1 MSGHRPWSE
10 IRKKFTSKGRQLD
23 EIKKAKL
30 HANIQAVLFDADGV
44 LQQPVEGG
52 RERLASLCGVDAR
65 REDFVI
71 DFLRAEMP
79 CLRGDADMADTIA
92 EVLKKWDSPY
102 SVEQAIETHTKIVAM
117 NPESIEVVH
126 ALRKSGVPAY
136 LATNQHEYRARYMSE
151 VFGYVDIFD
160 GEFYS
165 CRLGTKK
172 PEPDYF
178 HAVLKSL
185 PYPPESL
192 LFIDD
197 RERNVD
203 AAKSVGINGVQFDI
217 QDGVERLWDVLRDHG
232 IELQSEMNN

>member
-1 MSGHRPWSE
+1 M
-10 IRKKFTSKGRQLD
+10 
-23 EIKKAKL
+23 
-30 HANIQAVLFDADGV
+30 NIQAVLFDADGV

-52 RERLASLCGVDAR
+52 REKLASLCGMEAR
-65 REDFVI
+65 REEFVR
-71 DFLRAEMP
+71 DFLSAEMP
-79 CLRGDADMADTIA
+79 CLRGDADMADTIP

-117 NPESIEVVH
+117 NPESLEVVH

-136 LATNQHEYRARYMSE
+136 LATNQQSE
-151 VFGYVDIFD
+151 VFGYADIFD

-178 HAVLKSL
+178 HAMLKTL

-197 RERNVD
+197 RDQNV
-203 AAKSVGINGVQFDI
+203 AAAQSVGINGVRFDI
-217 QDGVERLWDVLRDHG
+217 EDGVKALRDILKG
-232 IELQSEMNN
+232 YGLKVCSVAR

>member
-1 MSGHRPWSE
+1 MNN
-10 IRKKFTSKGRQLD
+10 
-23 EIKKAKL
+23 AV
-30 HANIQAVLFDADGV
+30 NIQAVLFDADGV

-52 RERLASLCGVDAR
+52 REKLASLCGVPSR
-65 REDFVI
+65 KEEFVT
-71 DFLRAEMP
+71 DFLSAEMP

-102 SVEQAIETHTKIVAM
+102 GVEHAIETHTKIVAM
-117 NPESIEVVH
+117 NPESIELVH
-126 ALRKSGVPAY
+126 ALRKSGVPAF

-151 VFGYVDIFD
+151 IFGYADIFD

-178 HAVLKSL
+178 HAILNSL
-185 PYPPESL
+185 SYPPESL

-197 RERNVD
+197 RDQNV
-203 AAKSVGINGVQFDI
+203 AAAQSVGIHGVEYEISEGVQA
-217 QDGVERLWDVLRDHG
+217 LRKILTDYG
-232 IELQSEMNN
+232 LPLCS

>member
-1 MSGHRPWSE
+1 MV
-10 IRKKFTSKGRQLD
+10 
-23 EIKKAKL
+23 
-30 HANIQAVLFDADGV
+30 NIQAVLFDADGV

-52 RERLASLCGVDAR
+52 REKLASLCGVDAR
-65 REDFVI
+65 REEFVR
-71 DFLRAEMP
+71 DFLSAEMP
-79 CLRGDADMADTIA
+79 CLRGDTDMADTIA

-117 NPESIEVVH
+117 NPESLEVVH

-151 VFGYVDIFD
+151 VFGYADIFD

-165 CRLGTKK
+165 CRLGSKK

-178 HAVLKSL
+178 HAVLRSL
-185 PYPPESL
+185 PYTPEGL

-197 RERNVD
+197 RGQNVV
-203 AAKSVGINGVQFDI
+203 AAQSVGINGVQFDI
-217 QDGVERLWDVLRDHG
+217 EDGVQTLRDILKDYG
-232 IELQSEMNN
+232 MNVCSIA

>member
-1 MSGHRPWSE
+1 MV
-10 IRKKFTSKGRQLD
+10 
-23 EIKKAKL
+23 
-30 HANIQAVLFDADGV
+30 NIQAVLFDADGV
-44 LQQPVEGG
+44 LQNPVEGG
-52 RERLASLCGVDAR
+52 REKLASLCGVDAR
-65 REDFVI
+65 REEFVR
-71 DFLRAEMP
+71 DFLSAEMP
-79 CLRGDADMADTIA
+79 CLRGDADMVDTIA

-117 NPESIEVVH
+117 NPESLEVVH

-151 VFGYVDIFD
+151 VFGYGDIFD

-165 CRLGTKK
+165 CRLGSKK

-185 PYPPESL
+185 PYQPERL

-197 RERNVD
+197 RDQNV
-203 AAKSVGINGVQFDI
+203 AAAQSVGINGVEYEI
-217 QDGVERLWDVLRDHG
+217 SEGVEVLRG
-232 IELQSEMNN
+232 ILRAYGFEVCLRDVD

>member
-1 MSGHRPWSE
+1 MG
-10 IRKKFTSKGRQLD
+10 QAL
-23 EIKKAKL
+23 
-30 HANIQAVLFDADGV
+30 NIQAVLFDADGV
-44 LQQPVEGG
+44 LQQPVEDG

-65 REDFVI
+65 REEFVR
-71 DFLRAEMP
+71 DFLSAEMP

-151 VFGYVDIFD
+151 VFGYADIFD

-165 CRLGTKK
+165 CRLGAKK

-185 PYPPESL
+185 PYPPERL

-197 RERNVD
+197 RDQNV
-203 AAKSVGINGVQFDI
+203 AAAQSVGIH
-217 QDGVERLWDVLRDHG
+217 GVEYEIGTGVEALRAILKDYGLDVCAK
-232 IELQSEMNN
+232 NCA

>member
-1 MSGHRPWSE
+1 M
-10 IRKKFTSKGRQLD
+10 IQAF
-23 EIKKAKL
+23 
-30 HANIQAVLFDADGV
+30 NIQAVLFDADGV

-52 RERLASLCGVDAR
+52 REKVACLDGSTTPNDEFLQ
-65 REDFVI
+65 
-71 DFLRAEMP
+71 DFLKAEMP

-92 EVLKKWDSPY
+92 EVLKKWGSPF

-126 ALRKSGVPAY
+126 DLRKSGLPAY

-151 VFGYVDIFD
+151 VFGYADIFD

-178 HAVLKSL
+178 YAILRLL
-185 PYPPESL
+185 PIAPERL

-197 RERNVD
+197 RDQNV
-203 AAKSVGINGVQFDI
+203 AAARSVGINGVEYEMSE
-217 QDGVERLWDVLRDHG
+217 GVEALRDILKDYG
-232 IELQSEMNN
+232 LPLCS